1 MRSPEI
7 EIKERRYDVDA
18 VKNRLNAYRDKERE
32 IDVKVERLETL
43 ISKMKSIE
51 SQRMSD
57 MPKAAGA
64 GSDRMARDLEHKED
78 LENAI
83 NEAIMSQK
91 VEKAAIKEEL
101 EQLKLSDEREVIQIR
116 YFDCNGWSDVAR
128 IMFGMKPD
136 YERKQDS
143 YLRRVFKIHG
153 SALLHIAMIEE
164 EGTMNLSEKTSEIAN

>member
-7 EIKERRYDVDA
+7 EIKEKRYDVDA

-43 ISKMKSIE
+43 ISKMKSIG

-78 LENAI
+78 LHTLI
-83 NEAIMSQK
+83 NTYVFCYKSYS
-91 VEKAAIKEEL
+91 
-101 EQLKLSDEREVIQIR
+101 LS
-116 YFDCNGWSDVAR
+116 S
-128 IMFGMKPD
+128 
-136 YERKQDS
+136 
-143 YLRRVFKIHG
+143 
-153 SALLHIAMIEE
+153 
-164 EGTMNLSEKTSEIAN
+164 

>member
-1 MRSPEI
+1 MRIPKI
-7 EIKERRYDVDA
+7 ETEDRRYDVDS

-43 ISKMKSIE
+43 ISKMKSIG
-51 SQRMSD
+51 SPGTSD

-64 GSDRMARDLEHKED
+64 GNDRMARDLEHKED

-83 NEAIMSQK
+83 HEAIMSQK
-91 VEKAAIKEEL
+91 AEMKAIEL
-101 EQLKLSDEREVIQIR
+101 ELKQLKASDEKEVIRAR
-116 YFDCNGWSDVAR
+116 YFDCNGWSDVTK
-128 IMFGMKPD
+128 IMFGMKAD
-136 YERKQDS
+136 FDKKQDS

-164 EGTMNLSEKTSEIAN
+164 EGTMNLTEETSKIAI